1 MKIFFSYTLK
11 SQDLSVDLLKKIKK
25 KISKLTNID
34 TYIDILDN
42 NEKEHQDYVY
52 KNLLQSDCVCILKTS
67 MIDKSI
73 WVKKEIDFAKKNN
86 IKIIEM
92 TLNDINFILN
102 CKEEKELFQS
112 MLSFVHSHYQ
122 DPLTVRQI
130 AAYGIINK
138 NRCTDLFRKYT
149 RLSPIKYLNEYR
161 LYMAKNLILNTKKPI
176 SEISADVGY
185 NQISHFIE
193 QFRGAYGLSPL
204 KYRNQFA
211 GQSSDRTSSL
221 S

>member
-34 TYIDILDN
+34 TYIDIVDN

-102 CKEEKELFQS
+102 CKEEKE
-112 MLSFVHSHYQ
+112 
-122 DPLTVRQI
+122 
-130 AAYGIINK
+130 
-138 NRCTDLFRKYT
+138 
-149 RLSPIKYLNEYR
+149 
-161 LYMAKNLILNTKKPI
+161 ILNYKKMK
-176 SEISADVGY
+176 E
-185 NQISHFIE
+185 F
-193 QFRGAYGLSPL
+193 L
-204 KYRNQFA
+204 K
-211 GQSSDRTSSL
+211 
-221 S
+221 